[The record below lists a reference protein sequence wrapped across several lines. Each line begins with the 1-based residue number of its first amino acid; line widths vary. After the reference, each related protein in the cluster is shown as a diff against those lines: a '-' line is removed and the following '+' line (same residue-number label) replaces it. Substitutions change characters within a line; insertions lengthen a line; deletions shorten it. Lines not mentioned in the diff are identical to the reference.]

1 MEGGIRYRRGVGVIK
16 PNSSVPLFSEFCGIV
31 KTHVSYCCG
40 DTCQIWMWFEE
51 FNMYFCHIENFAYGE
66 INEWSFSNPHPRQAS
81 DRTKGSFQ
89 YKSGHSKC
97 GNYHWYKT
105 RLPLYMHRLMLILE
119 ILILYWQGSINIIQP
134 RVERN
139 FLTFKVLEISKLS
152 SKPSYFLCRI
162 SYMTQFNSLAWR
174 WKRKLA
180 YRYIFPCPCF
190 IQVSLWDANFTKR
203 VSKQKLLSVN
213 RLLIN
218 HREKSYFR
226 ESIYPY
232 MYGVHGP
239 ILLIVFNW
247 DYGMDI

>member
-1 MEGGIRYRRGVGVIK
+1 MEATLFQPRCIRQYSHSPAPVITIKGRRGFCRKWKVASVIDPGWGLLSQIPPFRYFLNFVALSK
-16 PNSSVPLFSEFCGIV
+16 HTLAIV
-31 KTHVSYCCG
+31 YYIYIGQVSPQLSCG

-105 RLPLYMHRLMLILE
+105 RLPLYMHRLVLILE

-134 RVERN
+134 RVERY

-152 SKPSYFLCRI
+152 SNPSCFVCRI

-190 IQVSLWDANFTKR
+190 IQVSL
-203 VSKQKLLSVN
+203 
-213 RLLIN
+213 
-218 HREKSYFR
+218 
-226 ESIYPY
+226 
-232 MYGVHGP
+232 
-239 ILLIVFNW
+239 
-247 DYGMDI
+247 